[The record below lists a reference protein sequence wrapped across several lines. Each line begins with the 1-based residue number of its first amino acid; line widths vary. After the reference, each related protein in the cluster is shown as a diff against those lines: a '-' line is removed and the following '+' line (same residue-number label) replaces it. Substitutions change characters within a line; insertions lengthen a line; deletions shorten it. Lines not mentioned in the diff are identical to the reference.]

1 MTMRRAW
8 PVAVVLG
15 VLLVLGLVGG
25 DVDSGVASQ
34 PSPQPT
40 SAPLTGAVQMCPGAQ
55 GVAAATADAVAVALD
70 DGAVEPETDGEL
82 ALVTLPG
89 DDEVPR
95 TVAST
100 ASRGETLS
108 ARARSVIL
116 TRGDG
121 GLAPGVA
128 AQSLLAAARARTSGL
143 ASVTCPEPSRDAWF
157 VAGSGQVGERA
168 TLVLANPSDAAAVVD
183 VSLWSDT
190 GPLQAG
196 GTQDLGIPPRGSR
209 LVSVDAVALGARR
222 LAVRV
227 DVVLGRV
234 GATMVLREVSGADPQ
249 GVTWVTP
256 SRPPTRLTYVP
267 GLPAD
272 GDRTLRLL
280 NPGEADAIVSVR
292 ALGASGPFTPAGL
305 EAIDAPAG
313 QVVDVDLD
321 VIGDEAVA
329 LEVTSSEPVVSAAR
343 VEQASGDEL
352 SDLAVMGSADTLDTV
367 GAAWVDSADGR
378 VSRVLLTA
386 LPEGRSDTPTPD
398 ATPTATP
405 TATPGAAT
413 PTDSPSPTATPD
425 ATPDATPA
433 PTPAPTLAPTAAPT
447 PTGTAVP
454 PSPTLPTSTPDAA
467 TPTPDAPAEP
477 DTDVLTTQAVVRLVD
492 EEGALLGAKVVT
504 VVRGST
510 VEVPVDLPDGVT
522 AVWVVIEPVDAGVV
536 LAARETTATVAVP
549 DPLAPDED
557 REGRWLDVVPIISA
571 PLTVQIPPVLAD
583 LTAGLPGQ
591 SSSAP

>member
-25 DVDSGVASQ
+25 SVDSGAASQ
-34 PSPQPT
+34 PSAQPT
-40 SAPLTGAVQMCPGAQ
+40 TAPLTGAVQVCPGAE
-55 GVAAATADAVAVALD
+55 GVAAASADAVAVALAD
-70 DGAVEPETDGEL
+70 IGVEPDTDGAL
-82 ALVTLPG
+82 ALVTLPR

-100 ASRGETLS
+100 SSRGETLE
-108 ARARSVIL
+108 ARARSAIIA
-116 TRGDG
+116 RGDG

-128 AQSLLAAARARTSGL
+128 AQSLLAAARARTAGL

-157 VAGSGQVGERA
+157 VGGSGQVGERA
-168 TLVLANPSDAAAVVD
+168 ALVLANPSDAPAVVD

-209 LVSVDAVALGARR
+209 LVSVDALALGARR
-222 LAVRV
+222 LAVHV

-256 SRPPTRLTYVP
+256 SVPPTRLSYVP

-292 ALGASGPFTPAGL
+292 ALGVSGPFTPLGL

-321 VIGDEAVA
+321 VVGDEVVA

-343 VEQASGDEL
+343 VEQASDDEL
-352 SDLAVMGSADTLDTV
+352 SDLAVVGSADTLDTA
-367 GAAWVDSADGR
+367 GSAWVDSEDGR
-378 VSRVLLTA
+378 VSQVLLTA
-386 LPEGRSDTPTPD
+386 LPERRSDLPTPAATPAASPAATPD
-398 ATPTATP
+398 A
-405 TATPGAAT
+405 
-413 PTDSPSPTATPD
+413 SPTATPD
-425 ATPDATPA
+425 AATPPGSPTPPATPDATP
-433 PTPAPTLAPTAAPT
+433 
-447 PTGTAVP
+447 
-454 PSPTLPTSTPDAA
+454 SPTQPTSTPDAA
-467 TPTPDAPAEP
+467 TPTPDAPVEP
-477 DTDVLTTQAVVRLVD
+477 DADVLTTQVVVRLVD
-492 EEGALLGAKVVT
+492 KEGSPLGAQVVT
-504 VVRGST
+504 LVRGST
-510 VEVPVDLPDGVT
+510 LEVPVDLPDGVT
-522 AVWVVIEPVDAGVV
+522 AGWVVVEPVDTGAV
-536 LAARETTATVAVP
+536 LAARATTATVAVP

-557 REGRWLDVVPIISA
+557 REGQWLDVVPIVSST
-571 PLTVQIPPVLAD
+571 LTVQIPPVLAD